1 MPYFTRFSAG
11 FITALCLSSFAFAA
25 PPVAEDN
32 TEVLLEKLEEK
43 LSDHSAD
50 LAKSTARLK
59 RTMEKAQK
67 SAGDDIGDELE
78 VLADVMEE
86 AFAEDGI
93 FRDLTSLFSDFAEDI
108 DVDTDDGKT
117 VLRFDGAE
125 VAKIQHS
132 SSRDSEDH
140 MSISGLGKSL
150 TFDRKTVVQNG
161 KSKTRIV
168 IDLDGQDEIDITLP
182 LFRHR

>member
-1 MPYFTRFSAG
+1 MPYFARMTTG
-11 FITALCLSSFAFAA
+11 FAAALCLSSFAFAA
-25 PPVAEDN
+25 PPVVDEN
-32 TEVLLEKLEEK
+32 TEVLLDKLEEK

-50 LAKSTARLK
+50 LAKSAARLK
-59 RTMEKAQK
+59 RTMGKAQK

-86 AFAEDGI
+86 AFAEDGL
-93 FRDLTSLFSDFAEDI
+93 FRDLTALFSDLAEDI
-108 DVDTDDGKT
+108 DVDTDGGKT
-117 VLRFDGAE
+117 VLMFDGAE
-125 VAKIQHS
+125 VAQIQHK

-150 TFDRKTVVQNG
+150 TFDRKTVVKNG

-182 LFRHR
+182 TP

>member
-86 AFAEDGI
+86 AFALAI
-93 FRDLTSLFSDFAEDI
+93 SLR
-108 DVDTDDGKT
+108 K
-117 VLRFDGAE
+117 L
-125 VAKIQHS
+125 
-132 SSRDSEDH
+132 
-140 MSISGLGKSL
+140 MSIQMTAKLCFVLTARKSQKSNIAQAAIA
-150 TFDRKTVVQNG
+150 KT
-161 KSKTRIV
+161 IC
-168 IDLDGQDEIDITLP
+168 P
-182 LFRHR
+182 FRVLVRA